1 MRKCFF
7 KNWSEV
13 EIFSFVRGRIDRSCF
28 HNSRL
33 HYYGTFYGSFLYSC
47 RILCNH
53 HDARLC
59 IAHRLGSRRKRDEWI
74 QEKGRNWNAF
84 KDLLRYLSPFLPLLP
99 FRPPPAFHILPDGVH
114 DTKEQKRKRWSGE
127 KTEKDAIEGVILW
140 LIQHSLPKQLNTG
153 LCLLT
158 SKRRHA
164 LKRSF
169 QRDKV
174 CCGKLLII
182 GNPDEYKVRE
192 SSD

>member
-74 QEKGRNWNAF
+74 QEKERNWNAF

-99 FRPPPAFHILPDGVH
+99 FTPPSCIPYPAGWSARHKAA
-114 DTKEQKRKRWSGE
+114 KEKEVEWG
-127 KTEKDAIEGVILW
+127 KDRERCNW
-140 LIQHSLPKQLNTG
+140 
-153 LCLLT
+153 
-158 SKRRHA
+158 
-164 LKRSF
+164 RSNLVANPTFSPQTIKHWFMSAYF
-169 QRDKV
+169 QTQARTQTQFS
-174 CCGKLLII
+174 
-182 GNPDEYKVRE
+182 ER
-192 SSD
+192 